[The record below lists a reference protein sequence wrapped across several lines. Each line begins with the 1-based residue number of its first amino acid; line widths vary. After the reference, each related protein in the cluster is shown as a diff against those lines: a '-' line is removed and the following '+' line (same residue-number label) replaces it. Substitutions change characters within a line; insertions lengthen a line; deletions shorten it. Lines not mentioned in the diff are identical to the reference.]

1 MIRTVQ
7 TEIKALAPVAEPFR
21 IVRGTRYLYFPLQNS
36 QEEVTFHPV
45 AGLPDNLQA
54 CMVKNFKNTVIG
66 YSVAFLGRKLPVLD
80 LNEFGA
86 AIFFGKGT
94 RYRAVPKVLFTDQ
107 KFRVVGFDGVDFWVS
122 VKWKSQA
129 QKEPE

>member
-1 MIRTVQ
+1 MICAVQ

-21 IVRGTRYLYFPLQNS
+21 IVRGARYLYFPLQNS
-36 QEEVTFHPV
+36 QEEISFHPV
-45 AGLPDNLQA
+45 AGLPSNLQA
-54 CMVKNFKNTVIG
+54 CLVKNYKNTVIG
-66 YSVAFLGRKLPVLD
+66 YSVAFMGRKLPVLD

-86 AIFFGKGT
+86 AIFFGKAK
-94 RYRAVPKVLFTDQ
+94 RYRAAPQVLFTDQ

-129 QKEPE
+129 QKETE